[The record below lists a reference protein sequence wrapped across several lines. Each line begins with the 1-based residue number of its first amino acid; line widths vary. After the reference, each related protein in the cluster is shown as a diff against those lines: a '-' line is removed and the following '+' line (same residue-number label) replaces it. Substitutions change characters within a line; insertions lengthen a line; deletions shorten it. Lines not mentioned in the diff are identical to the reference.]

1 MIDRLDLHG
10 FRVAFEYKH
19 AEHTGTGQVAS
30 RLGIMFCLAI
40 SWSLVNDTWPN
51 CWWSFN
57 SSAVDVVVCRS
68 SLSSTTTGLHLSL
81 WISCIGKS
89 IV

>member
-1 MIDRLDLHG
+1 MWLIDRLDLYG
-10 FRVAFEYKH
+10 FRVAFAYKR

-51 CWWSFN
+51 
-57 SSAVDVVVCRS
+57 
-68 SLSSTTTGLHLSL
+68 
-81 WISCIGKS
+81 
-89 IV
+89 